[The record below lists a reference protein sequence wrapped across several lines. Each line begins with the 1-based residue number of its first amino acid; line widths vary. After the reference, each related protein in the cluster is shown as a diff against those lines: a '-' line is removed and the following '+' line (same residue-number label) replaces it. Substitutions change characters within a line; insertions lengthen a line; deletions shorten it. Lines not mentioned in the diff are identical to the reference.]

1 MFDVL
6 KGAWA
11 LLLGMMLLQVG
22 NGMQGTLLGIR
33 GEIEGFSTME
43 MSLVMSGYFVGF
55 LFGSR
60 MAPEMIRRVGHVRVF
75 AALGSLISA
84 VMVMYP
90 VLPDPIAWGLGR
102 IIIGFC
108 FSGVYVTAESWLN
121 NAADNENRGK
131 ALSLYMIMQ
140 MVGIVSAQGLLVL
153 GEPSGFILF
162 IIPSILVSISFAPI
176 LLSVSPTPAF
186 DTTKPLSLRQ
196 IMEIS
201 PLGCVGMFLLGGVFS
216 AQFGMA
222 PVYGAEA
229 GLSVAQISIFV
240 SCFFISAMLVQ
251 YPVGWLSDRM
261 DRRVVIMAAAL
272 IIGGGATIGMLMG
285 DVFVMLCVS
294 ALLIG
299 GLSNPLYS
307 LLIAYTNDFLEHDDM
322 AAAAGG
328 MVFIN
333 GLGAVAGPV
342 ITGWI
347 MGYFGAWG
355 FFMFIAILGFAIAGY
370 AAYRMTQRSLPT
382 SHETDSYAVVY
393 PSASPVAVEMAQEWA
408 IDEALAEEEAAEDEA
423 AAEEAGSGAADG
435 AEPAEADKT

>member
-1 MFDVL
+1 MVDVL
-6 KGAWA
+6 RSAWA

-33 GEIEGFSTME
+33 GDIEGFSTME

-90 VLPDPIAWGLGR
+90 VLPDPIAWGIGR

-121 NAADNENRGK
+121 NAANNENRGK

-162 IIPSILVSISFAPI
+162 IIPSVLVSIAFAPI

-196 IMEIS
+196 IMKIS

-240 SCFFISAMLVQ
+240 SCFFVSAMLVQ

-261 DRRVVIMAAAL
+261 DRRMVILVGAL
-272 IIGGGATIGMLMG
+272 IIGIGATIGMFLG
-285 DVFVMLCVS
+285 DIFVMLCVA

-355 FFMFIAILGFAIAGY
+355 FFMFIAVLGYAIAIY
-370 AAYRMTQRSLPT
+370 AAYRMTQRALPS

-393 PSASPVAVEMAQEWA
+393 PSASPMAVEMAQEWA
-408 IDEALAEEEAAEDEA
+408 IDEALAEEEEEA
-423 AAEEAGSGAADG
+423 AAR
-435 AEPAEADKT
+435 AEAMVQAAREKN